1 MRKSLEKKLR
11 MIRMFNESR
20 RVLGM
25 PLLPEPEIPA
35 DEKEKKKKFI
45 PESFAER
52 SLPPGDRD

>member
-1 MRKSLEKKLR
+1 MEKKLR